1 MSDVQLYLLE
11 ANANNKTGALEIAA
25 RTATKLQQRTLKLI
39 DLVTSLEPH
48 INDKDN
54 GSIRANSVAYLADV
68 IAALPLKVLSM
79 QERRLLCDFILGR
92 LEGDT
97 EGVGASA
104 RALLALEALGKWDS
118 STAQK
123 VLRTFVN
130 NTHPLRQFKLQTE
143 RYAVVQLIDLLL
155 AKYRDAMRE
164 LHDEDHEFMSGFISY
179 WEGEKDPRNLMIIFS
194 LLQVP
199 MTEWDVHA
207 HAQDLF
213 DSVFNYFPITFKPPP
228 DDPYGITSQDLK
240 NRLRDCIAAISD
252 FAPYA
257 FPQLLDKLD
266 STSMNTKRDVLQAL
280 QACIADYEAKTIN
293 LYSVTLWDALK
304 FEVLNVQ
311 EEDLAEEALKALA
324 LIAAKFS
331 DYGEGPLN
339 AYLRPVIKECNEHL
353 EDAPTKQSEAAG
365 RILHALVGSA
375 PQAADKVSKGILP
388 VLFALYNGSESITK
402 RRGLLEALNQITAA
416 HVKLTEQHPGTDCRA
431 LQTFAGDAVDA
442 MIRALI
448 SAPKSEVSFRMASL
462 TGVAQLV
469 SVPGVLSD
477 KQIDQAVD
485 TVTNLVLH
493 EQLQG
498 HGDIRTPAIQA
509 LSSMALNVPQTVRD
523 RSVPAFMVELPDVL
537 EGNSVPAAVLEAFA
551 QLASERQIFETVV
564 LRLKN
569 KLRSARHQAASR
581 AYQRALLFAIL
592 YAFTFGSPARDDGV
606 IRSAY
611 YADYAEPLASDF
623 VKDVSSET
631 DLVAADVV
639 GRISN
644 IILRSQSVHFQ
655 STMYHKNLE
664 WLSPG
669 EDAADTA
676 KQRAEHVTPFL
687 LYYYAAMRPGVVDA
701 AEVVGLLKQQAVSAL
716 SVGNSSQAS
725 ATTLRLVSLLVNKF
739 ANPKTM
745 QAILAETGL
754 EVDTLTRDGSSP
766 QAVQAAFAV
775 TKGLLVQGKS
785 GALTTRYLQSLLSL
799 LSTSDSTTAHHF
811 TTLLVPD
818 EILSKEN
825 HCLISGLYKQKL
837 FNQAIPLLTA
847 AIRTATPL
855 QKPAYLI
862 ALSGLLRHL
871 PYSILSPSLA
881 TLTPPLLQTLDLTST
896 SDITSPAAADQAV
909 KTSALIIFES
919 ALMHDPS
926 LLAEHTSSL
935 VTRLLNSTA
944 SPTNGASVRAK
955 ALQCLA
961 LVPRQLKRE
970 AVVPYR
976 RQVVRRLLACLDD
989 GRRSVRGEAVR
1000 CRTAWLGLDEGGEE
1014 ED

>member
-1 MSDVQLYLLE
+1 MSDIQLYLLE
-11 ANANNKTGALEIAA
+11 ADSSNKTEAQGIAA
-25 RTATKLQQRTLKLI
+25 RTASRLQQKTLKLI

-68 IAALPLKVLSM
+68 IAALPLKVLSV

-104 RALLALEALGKWDS
+104 RALVALEGLGKWDTP
-118 STAQK
+118 TAQK
-123 VLRTFVN
+123 VLRAFLD

-143 RYAVVQLIDLLL
+143 RYAVVQLIDLLV
-155 AKYRDAMRE
+155 AKYRDAMRK
-164 LHDEDHEFMSGFISY
+164 LHNDDHEFMAGFISY

-240 NRLRDCIAAISD
+240 NRLRDCIAANSD

-280 QACIADYEAKTIN
+280 QACITDYEAKTIN

-304 FEVLNVQ
+304 FEILNVQ
-311 EEDLAEEALKALA
+311 EEDLAEEALTSLA
-324 LIAAKFS
+324 LLAAKFS
-331 DYGEGPLN
+331 YFGEGPLN
-339 AYLRPVIKECNEHL
+339 AYLRPIIKECNEHL

-365 RILHALVGSA
+365 RILHALVSSA

-388 VLFALYNGSESITK
+388 VLFALYNGSESITR
-402 RRGLLEALNQITAA
+402 RRGLLQAFNQITGGFEKMTGEIPGADCKALQAFADDALAA
-416 HVKLTEQHPGTDCRA
+416 MVRA
-431 LQTFAGDAVDA
+431 LV
-442 MIRALI
+442 
-448 SAPKSEVSFRMASL
+448 SAPKAEVSFRMASL
-462 TGVAQLV
+462 TGLAQLV
-469 SVPGVLSD
+469 SVPGLLSD
-477 KQIDQAVD
+477 KQINQAVD

-498 HGDIRTPAIQA
+498 HGDIRTPAIKA
-509 LSSMALNVPQTVRD
+509 LSSMALNVPQAVRD
-523 RSVPAFMVELPDVL
+523 RSVPAFMVELPDVP
-537 EGNSVPAAVLEAFA
+537 EGDVVPSTVLEAFA
-551 QLASERQIFETVV
+551 QLAAEGQIFDTVV

-569 KLRSARHQAASR
+569 KLRSVRHQGASL
-581 AYQRALLFAIL
+581 AYQRALLFAML

-611 YADYAEPLASDF
+611 YADYADPLTIDF

-631 DLVAADVV
+631 DPVAVDVV
-639 GRISN
+639 GRIAN
-644 IILRSQSVHFQ
+644 IILRPQSVHLQ
-655 STMYHKNLE
+655 STVYHKARE
-664 WLSPG
+664 WLSP
-669 EDAADTA
+669 ANADESGASQHT
-676 KQRAEHVTPFL
+676 TPFL
-687 LYYYAAMRPGVVDA
+687 LYFYAAMRP
-701 AEVVGLLKQQAVSAL
+701 EVVEAADVVSMLKAQTVSAL
-716 SVGNSSQAS
+716 SAGASSQAVV
-725 ATTLRLVSLLVNKF
+725 TTLRLVSLLVNKF

-745 QAILAETGL
+745 QATLAEAGL
-754 EVDTLTRDGSSP
+754 DVEILTHDSP
-766 QAVQAAFAV
+766 SAEAIQAAFAV
-775 TKGLLVQGKS
+775 TKGLLIQGKS
-785 GALTTRYLQSLLSL
+785 GSLTTRYLQTLLDLLSGPN
-799 LSTSDSTTAHHF
+799 STTTAQNF
-811 TTLLVPD
+811 TTLLAPD

-825 HCLISGLYKQKL
+825 HCLISGLSQQKL
-837 FNQAIPLLTA
+837 FNQAIPTLTT
-847 AIRTATPL
+847 AIRTATPA
-855 QKPAYLI
+855 QKPAYLT
-862 ALSGLLRHL
+862 ALTGLLRHL
-871 PYSILSPSLA
+871 PYTLLSPSL
-881 TLTPPLLQTLDLTST
+881 TLLTPPLLQTLDLTSST
-896 SDITSPAAADQAV
+896 PDQAA
-909 KTSALIIFES
+909 KASALIIFES
-919 ALMHDPS
+919 ALMHDAPI
-926 LLAEHTSSL
+926 LTEHTSSL
-935 VTRLLNSTA
+935 ITRLLNSTSTSA
-944 SPTNGASVRAK
+944 NGAGVRAK

-970 AVVPYR
+970 AVVPFR
-976 RQVVRRLLACLDD
+976 REVVRRLLACLDD
-989 GRRSVRGEAVR
+989 GKRSVRGEAVR